1 MLKATVPASTTTPNK
16 FSIVLGADIR
26 LRQPVSIAINTM
38 NNNTNATSIRPF
50 FISQT
55 V

>member
-16 FSIVLGADIR
+16 FSVVLGADIR
-26 LRQPVSIAINTM
+26 LNEPVSKAINTM
-38 NNNTNATSIRPF
+38 NHTTSIRPF